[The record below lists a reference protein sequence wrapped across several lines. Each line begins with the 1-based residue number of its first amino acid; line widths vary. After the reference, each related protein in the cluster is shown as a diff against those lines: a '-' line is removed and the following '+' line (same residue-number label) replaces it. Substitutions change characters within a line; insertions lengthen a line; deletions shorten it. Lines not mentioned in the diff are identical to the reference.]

1 MRGLTEKSNVDE
13 QNIGVLLEESDMDGT
28 GQTAS
33 DIGVEN
39 SKDPYISKEF
49 QSLDDS
55 FKLYLD
61 YAHRNGFS
69 VRRGRMTKSRKDKS
83 IIVLQSK
90 DFVQRKN

>member
-1 MRGLTEKSNVDE
+1 MRGLMEKSNVDE
-13 QNIGVLLEESDMDGT
+13 QNIGVEVLLEESDMEGT

-33 DIGVEN
+33 DIGVKN

-49 QSLDDS
+49 LSLDDS
-55 FKLYLD
+55 FKFYLD

-83 IIVLQSK
+83 IIGQE
-90 DFVQRKN
+90 FVC